1 MIGSMK
7 MSKIQSRQRRVIV
20 GNLKRLLV
28 VLLVL
33 VLVLTTLFFVLENQ
47 RQVALMLFGWSLPE
61 SSRCGRI
68 ARIRC
73 RLVRWSVTGI
83 AHHVPHETA
92 GISCVIAWA
101 SQTYFSMSPAEFSYD
116 ILQIFL

>member
-1 MIGSMK
+1 M
-7 MSKIQSRQRRVIV
+7 

-61 SSRCGRI
+61 APLAVVVLLAFG
-68 ARIRC
+68 
-73 RLVRWSVTGI
+73 
-83 AHHVPHETA
+83 A
-92 GISCVIAWA
+92 GLCVGPLLALLITFRMRRQA
-101 SQTYFSMSPAEFSYD
+101 SPA
-116 ILQIFL
+116 